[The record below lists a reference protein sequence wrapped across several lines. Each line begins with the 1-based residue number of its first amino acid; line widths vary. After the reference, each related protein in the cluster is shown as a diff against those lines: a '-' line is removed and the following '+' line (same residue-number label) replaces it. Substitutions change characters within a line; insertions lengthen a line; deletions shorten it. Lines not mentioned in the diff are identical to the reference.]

1 MTTNQAKIVIEAA
14 LLVAGQPL
22 KLNDLRRLFNE
33 EIGADSVRFILETLR
48 FEWKD
53 RGLEL
58 TSLASGWRF
67 QTRPLM
73 REYLDRLNPEKPP
86 KYSRAVM
93 ETLAIIAYRQP
104 VTRGDIEE
112 IRGVTVA
119 TSIIKSLEDRGW
131 IEALGHRDVAGRPTL
146 FGTTKLFLDDLGLS
160 SLSELPALSAEQALP
175 ALSLPEQQNIDFSED
190 VTKTP
195 SAAPEIPLSPLIDN
209 TVSTFPKNI

>member
-1 MTTNQAKIVIEAA
+1 MTTDQAKIVIEAA
-14 LLVAGQPL
+14 LLVAEQPL

-48 FEWKD
+48 CEWKN

-58 TSLASGWRF
+58 TALASGWRF

-73 REYLDRLNPEKPP
+73 RDYLDRLNPEKPP

-119 TSIIKSLEDRGW
+119 SSIIKSLEDRGW

-160 SLSELPALSAEQALP
+160 SLSDLPALSAEETIP
-175 ALSLPEQQNIDFSED
+175 VLSLPEQQNIDFS
-190 VTKTP
+190 VNVANTP
-195 SAAPEIPLSPLIDN
+195 AAEPDSSSPLIDN
-209 TVSTFPKNI
+209 AVSPFSKNI